1 MVAPSQ
7 PSVIC
12 ETSRLILRPTAVDDL
27 EFVAALNMDAVV
39 CRFLG
44 GVKTVDHSRQK
55 IDEAIG
61 HQRLL
66 GFSRWS
72 VLLKQTGEPIG
83 RCGPMVRQV
92 GGAPEVELGYAFARA
107 YWGRGYATEAAQS
120 VVAYCFDV
128 LDQGR
133 VVAIIDPENTRS
145 VRVAVKIGMTYERVI
160 EWEGKPATLYVA
172 DTTL

>member
-12 ETSRLILRPTAVDDL
+12 ETSRLIVRPTTIDDV
-27 EFVAALNMDAVV
+27 EFLAALNTDPVV

-44 GVKTVDHSRQK
+44 GVKTPDQSRQK
-55 IDEAIG
+55 IDEAIE
-61 HQRLL
+61 HQRLV
-66 GFSRWS
+66 GFSRWT
-72 VLLKQTGEPIG
+72 VLLKNTGEPIG

-107 YWGRGYATEAAQS
+107 YWGHGYATEAAQA
-120 VVAYCFDV
+120 VVAHCFDV

-133 VVAIIDPENTRS
+133 VVAIIDPENSRS
-145 VRVAVKIGMTYERVI
+145 VRVAVKIGMTYERAV
-160 EWEGKPATLYVA
+160 EWEGKPAILYVA
-172 DTTL
+172 HSTL